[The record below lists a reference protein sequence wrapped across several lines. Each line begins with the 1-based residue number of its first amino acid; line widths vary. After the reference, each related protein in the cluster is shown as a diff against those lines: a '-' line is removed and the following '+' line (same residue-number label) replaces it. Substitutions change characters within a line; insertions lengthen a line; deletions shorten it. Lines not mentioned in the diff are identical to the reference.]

1 MVKKEGTTS
10 LFCDKEKEV
19 NLSQFSDTTDKC
31 DAVQENKFID
41 QIGQLMPGYDCANAN
56 ERTLIVIDDNN
67 YLSSMRYE
75 FYQGG
80 STLISSFELS

>member
-10 LFCDKEKEV
+10 LSGDREKESK
-19 NLSQFSDTTDKC
+19 LSQSSDTTDEC
-31 DAVQENKFID
+31 DALQENKFVD
-41 QIGQLMPGYDCANAN
+41 QIRQLMPGLNCADAN
-56 ERTLIVIDDNN
+56 KRTLIVIDDNN